1 MVSTQSKAFVGTAL
15 LVFGAF
21 AVGNAIHQSVVVG
34 AYAPTAPG
42 AVLQGLAGLGAIVVG
57 HRLYRP
63 ANAYI
68 ETDADADT
76 GADSD
81 PGGDG
86 AVRET
91 EESVGEAPE
100 LSPLEDEDLE
110 RLDADD
116 PN

>member
-57 HRLYRP
+57 HHLYRP

-68 ETDADADT
+68 ETD
-76 GADSD
+76 
-81 PGGDG
+81 
-86 AVRET
+86 
-91 EESVGEAPE
+91 EESGDDETAPEADEAVGEAPD
-100 LSPLEDEDLE
+100 LSPLENEDLE

>member
-57 HRLYRP
+57 HHLYRP

-68 ETDADADT
+68 ETHAEDDPDDKTAPEADEA
-76 GADSD
+76 
-81 PGGDG
+81 
-86 AVRET
+86 
-91 EESVGEAPE
+91 VGEAPE